1 MPRCKVDGTGSGWW
15 MKRIVIIYGLMCAVL
30 LALVMPLLPFQDD
43 WTYLTAPNPDFA
55 WRNLLP
61 GAA

>member
-1 MPRCKVDGTGSGWW
+1 

-55 WRNLLP
+55 WRDLLP